1 MSSFVADFETTTNIN
16 DCRVWAY
23 AICEIGNK
31 DNVKKALLLN
41 FYNDVEAH
49 FNPYGYR
56 YHSTN
61 NSVMEKDIRPYVE
74 KLIKNFAKVGE
85 EVPEHIKEMKTYR
98 DFSELFKP
106 EELES

>member
-1 MSSFVADFETTTNIN
+1 
-16 DCRVWAY
+16 
-23 AICEIGNK
+23 
-31 DNVKKALLLN
+31 
-41 FYNDVEAH
+41 
-49 FNPYGYR
+49 
-56 YHSTN
+56 
-61 NSVMEKDIRPYVE
+61 MEKDIRPYVE